1 LFYKFKIRVEQYDG
15 CTVPSSNVEIE
26 NKYVRRT
33 PFSVYCLVF
42 SAYVYT
48 YVALYIRRCL
58 KCELCELCLLGTSCV
73 SSTRLTLYF

>member
-1 LFYKFKIRVEQYDG
+1 MVHLLFSTFFFFLNSYVDG
-15 CTVPSSNVEIE
+15 YLALHIQCCLKCLSSNVEIE

-58 KCELCELCLLGTSCV
+58 K
-73 SSTRLTLYF
+73 